1 MEGDAPSF
9 RQVDVSLSKELA
21 FGVHKFLL
29 RADALNVLD
38 TVNYGGFDDFGG
50 GPVGAGNPSNSI
62 GGDNLNLGKP
72 NSIRGDPRTFRV
84 SLSYRF

>member
-1 MEGDAPSF
+1 VG
-9 RQVDVSLSKELA
+9 Q
-21 FGVHKFLL
+21 
-29 RADALNVLD
+29 
-38 TVNYGGFDDFGG
+38 GGT
-50 GPVGAGNPSNSI
+50 ANSI